1 MAASFYCSKLLLSI
15 LTIQIYDC
23 ISISEFPYQ
32 LKTVSKKQSY
42 VLFKYPNPNA
52 P

>member
-1 MAASFYCSKLLLSI
+1 MAASFYCSKLPLSI
-15 LTIQIYDC
+15 LTIHIYDC

-42 VLFKYPNPNA
+42 VLFKYTNPNA